1 MSFNRKMT
9 MGLPPVVLD
18 WETMYD
24 PADKYSL
31 TSMTYEEYV
40 RDPRF
45 QEILCSFYLPEEGEH
60 WYAVGHKNI
69 AAELRA
75 LRLHECAVVAH
86 NCVTGD
92 HEVLTTAGWVRFDQL
107 QDGVEVL
114 QVDVSTG
121 EGSFVV
127 PNKVIRNSYEGEM
140 LAWDSR
146 YHKGIY
152 TPAHRFY
159 YSTPDRHDWREKTA
173 EDISQLGANNVYLP
187 VTYWREGKGDQLPL
201 PPEGLRLLEAVRAD
215 ARIEKGHIKF
225 HIKKPRK
232 IERLKWLLDVLDISY
247 SERQTPRD
255 TVHIGLHHGP
265 IVNVIVNYLTEDKS
279 YPTAVL
285 ELPLWQ
291 RKVLVDE
298 MRYWDGHSPERGE
311 GFSVSSAKAAEIE
324 LFTHLARSCGFM
336 VSAVSYDQPNT
347 RGYSRPD
354 GVLSSLYIRD
364 KARVKLQY
372 APERIHFNGT
382 VYCVNVPTGA
392 FLVRRNGAVWVTGNC
407 NFDGFILRDVH
418 GIEAAEYICTLA
430 MAKPHVGAKQSV
442 SLAKLAELIGLPAK
456 GKEVENV
463 MGMRLEDFT
472 PEGLKRYAA
481 YGQRDDELCWGIFMK
496 FRSFW
501 DDMSMEIMS
510 DTIRCGVVPQFQ
522 VDVPLLQGY
531 LPLLEKRQKDLVDEL
546 AKDFGMSGE
555 EMSKALGSN
564 PKFAACLERLGVEPP
579 TKVSEKTGKTSFAF
593 AKTDMGFKELLESPD
608 ERVVTLCEARMGNK
622 SSIGASRAQRLIDIG
637 RRGRLPM
644 PLDAFGAGTSRWT
657 ALGGQ
662 KINCF
667 TPGHELLTP
676 DGWVAVE
683 DYIPGTP
690 LAQWWPSGKINFD
703 LNPGWLVKPY
713 SGDVI
718 DIDAPMVSA
727 TVTPDHRLCYV
738 SQANGQ
744 IVHRTAQWLAEH
756 SGMDSIPVTGIVD
769 TEDAPVLDAELRYLV
784 ALQADGSV
792 TKSGA
797 HIFGFRKPRKIA
809 RLTEILDSFARGS
822 YRKMEGHTTYF
833 GLTKKAQTSFIAQT
847 GKGFGPWLL
856 KLSARQLNIICDE
869 VRFWDGNA
877 NSNNGMLEFNAADR
891 VQVLWLDTALRLCGR
906 RGAVYEYPR
915 HAGYDAVHRLY
926 ERKSPWGSVDTSRQV
941 SRVAYEGLVYCPK
954 VDADT
959 VVVRHRGRIFMSPQC
974 QNFPK
979 RGGDITLRQ
988 SIMAPP
994 GYHVVTCDLSQI
1006 EARRMAAQSG
1016 QWDLVEQFKHD
1027 LDPYSIFATE
1037 LYGYPVSKHNGK
1049 KKERNVGKESIL
1061 SMQYGSGGRAFWL
1074 RLRSAYNIY
1083 LEEDFCVEAVWKYR
1097 RKYKHITDFWN
1108 RCDQAIKVMR
1118 FGGEFA
1124 FGENDAYLAVKGG
1137 IYLPDDYFL
1146 KYDQIIEVE
1155 NKETGKHDLM
1165 YMDRTKR
1172 SLRRLYR
1179 GIVANNVTQGSSARI
1194 LQNHI
1199 KWLRDEGIFMCGT
1212 VHDELIF
1219 LVPDYDLEEQCALIE
1234 STMKRVPAWA
1244 EGTPVDCE
1252 LTVGPN
1258 YGDQYD
1264 LPIYLEGGCTKL
1276 GAEAVI
1282 RERKR
1287 QAAN

>member
-1 MSFNRKMT
+1 MIIDQFNRKMT

-18 WETMYD
+18 WETFYD

-75 LRLHECAVVAH
+75 LRLHECAMVAH
-86 NCVTGD
+86 N
-92 HEVLTTAGWVRFDQL
+92 
-107 QDGVEVL
+107 
-114 QVDVSTG
+114 
-121 EGSFVV
+121 
-127 PNKVIRNSYEGEM
+127 N
-140 LAWDSR
+140 
-146 YHKGIY
+146 
-152 TPAHRFY
+152 
-159 YSTPDRHDWREKTA
+159 
-173 EDISQLGANNVYLP
+173 
-187 VTYWREGKGDQLPL
+187 
-201 PPEGLRLLEAVRAD
+201 
-215 ARIEKGHIKF
+215 
-225 HIKKPRK
+225 
-232 IERLKWLLDVLDISY
+232 
-247 SERQTPRD
+247 
-255 TVHIGLHHGP
+255 
-265 IVNVIVNYLTEDKS
+265 
-279 YPTAVL
+279 
-285 ELPLWQ
+285 
-291 RKVLVDE
+291 
-298 MRYWDGHSPERGE
+298 
-311 GFSVSSAKAAEIE
+311 
-324 LFTHLARSCGFM
+324 
-336 VSAVSYDQPNT
+336 
-347 RGYSRPD
+347 
-354 GVLSSLYIRD
+354 
-364 KARVKLQY
+364 
-372 APERIHFNGT
+372 
-382 VYCVNVPTGA
+382 
-392 FLVRRNGAVWVTGNC
+392 

-546 AKDFGMSGE
+546 AKDFGKSGE

-564 PKFAACLERLGVEPP
+564 PRFAACLERLGVEPP

-622 SSIGASRAQRLIDIG
+622 SSIGVSRAQRLIDIG

-644 PLDAFGAGTSRWT
+644 PLDAFGAGTSRWV

-662 KINCF
+662 KIN
-667 TPGHELLTP
+667 
-676 DGWVAVE
+676 V
-683 DYIPGTP
+683 
-690 LAQWWPSGKINFD
+690 
-703 LNPGWLVKPY
+703 
-713 SGDVI
+713 
-718 DIDAPMVSA
+718 
-727 TVTPDHRLCYV
+727 
-738 SQANGQ
+738 
-744 IVHRTAQWLAEH
+744 
-756 SGMDSIPVTGIVD
+756 
-769 TEDAPVLDAELRYLV
+769 
-784 ALQADGSV
+784 
-792 TKSGA
+792 
-797 HIFGFRKPRKIA
+797 
-809 RLTEILDSFARGS
+809 
-822 YRKMEGHTTYF
+822 
-833 GLTKKAQTSFIAQT
+833 
-847 GKGFGPWLL
+847 
-856 KLSARQLNIICDE
+856 
-869 VRFWDGNA
+869 
-877 NSNNGMLEFNAADR
+877 
-891 VQVLWLDTALRLCGR
+891 
-906 RGAVYEYPR
+906 
-915 HAGYDAVHRLY
+915 
-926 ERKSPWGSVDTSRQV
+926 
-941 SRVAYEGLVYCPK
+941 
-954 VDADT
+954 
-959 VVVRHRGRIFMSPQC
+959 

-988 SIMAPP
+988 SIIAPP

-1083 LEEDFCVEAVWKYR
+1083 LEEDFCAEAVWKYR

-1146 KYDQIIEVE
+1146 KYDQIHEVE
-1155 NKETGKHDLM
+1155 DKETGKNELK